1 MNIAG
6 KTEQHNLGKVQSGN
20 TYVLIASFDRI
31 VKSYDTCMNNQRL
44 MVFGAAR
51 VNRQELSRLDVMVL
65 FISIDVGGSIFCL
78 ASVDYGK
85 RDLELFTLLC

>member
-31 VKSYDTCMNNQRL
+31 VKSYDTCMNNQQL

-51 VNRQELSRLDVMVL
+51 VNRQELGSGNAKEVSVRKQHRLRPIL
-65 FISIDVGGSIFCL
+65 SQISEKAERVYNAQS
-78 ASVDYGK
+78 
-85 RDLELFTLLC
+85 T

>member
-31 VKSYDTCMNNQRL
+31 VKSYDTCVNNQQL
-44 MVFGAAR
+44 MVFGATR
-51 VNRQELSRLDVMVL
+51 VNRQELGSGNAKEVSVRKQHRLGPIL
-65 FISIDVGGSIFCL
+65 SQISEKAERVYNAQS
-78 ASVDYGK
+78 
-85 RDLELFTLLC
+85 T